1 MLDIKQ
7 KLLDLSQKEKKFKQ
21 QYKKGLVD
29 LENQL
34 EENTLS
40 ITAESLSIKQ
50 EFVKFIN
57 DESIP
62 LRERWDFFI
71 NAPDTVKEQKK
82 EIPDGKS
89 DGIEYLINQIAE
101 EYSKEEFKKFYTAD
115 LINEYFNIEDIEE
128 TGNKEELYLYE
139 SAIEVFLKENC
150 GSFVFTW

>member
-7 KLLDLSQKEKKFKQ
+7 KLLDLAQKEKKIKQ